1 MVKIG
6 KKVWKYALKDV
17 GECRKLSRY
26 NKYARAKLREETKV
40 QAKTKKQMKK
50 LLKMPLNVKEK
61 ELLQK
66 DGFCFSSPT
75 KETLILVALYK
86 KAAAGDMNAIKEIRN
101 ITDCAEL
108 ETGEKV
114 TIIDNVPSFDG

>member
-1 MVKIG
+1 M
-6 KKVWKYALKDV
+6 
-17 GECRKLSRY
+17 
-26 NKYARAKLREETKV
+26 

-50 LLKMPLNVKEK
+50 LLKMPLNAKEK

-86 KAAAGDMNAIKEIRN
+86 KAVSGDMNAIKEIRN
-101 ITDCAEL
+101 ITDEAAL
-108 ETGEKV
+108 DNGEQV
-114 TIIDNVPSFDG
+114 TIIDKVPSFDGCCVWGRL